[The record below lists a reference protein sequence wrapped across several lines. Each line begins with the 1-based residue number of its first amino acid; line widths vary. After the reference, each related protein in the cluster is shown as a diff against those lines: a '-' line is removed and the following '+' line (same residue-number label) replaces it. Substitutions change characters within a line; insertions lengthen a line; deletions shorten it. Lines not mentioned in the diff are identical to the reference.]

1 MARTRRLSLTP
12 AEAKQLHHDALVI
25 DAQQP
30 VVTSG
35 MLFTD
40 TMRTALDQFA
50 AAGLSQYEAEP
61 FMAAMAAREIQTSAA
76 ARAAYLDVW
85 RRSGVTVACGTYSPG
100 LGRVRPSQDYERAVE
115 ALGWA
120 HAIVEALDGNLLL
133 IRTAADIERTHRERR
148 HGVIL
153 DFQNTTAFGDDLDR
167 VEQFRYLGVRM
178 VQLTYNLRNLV
189 GDGCTEAYQGGLSYF
204 GREVVQRLNAAR
216 VLVDVSHCSERV
228 GRDAL
233 ALSTTPIV
241 VSHSSSKAVCDH
253 DRGKTDEFAKA
264 VADGGGFFGVVIVPG
279 FITESPEATLDDFA
293 RHVEHLIDVCG
304 IDHVGIGTDKGGPGP
319 ATDSLIEY
327 PATMPQ
333 QHPDDFNWFGFRKEH
348 RLTPEHYLV
357 GYENF
362 ADWPNLTVTLAG
374 RGMNE
379 DELRKVLGLNFLRVF
394 RESVG

>member
-1 MARTRRLSLTP
+1 MARTRRPSLTP
-12 AEAKQLHHDALVI
+12 DEARQLHYDALVI

-40 TMRTALDQFA
+40 TMRTALAQFA

-85 RRSGVTVACGTYSPG
+85 RQSGVTVACGTYSPG

-115 ALGWA
+115 ALSWA
-120 HAIVEALDGNLLL
+120 HAIVEALDGNVLL
-133 IRTAADIERTHRERR
+133 IRSAADIERTHREKK
-148 HGVIL
+148 HGVLL

-167 VEQFRYLGVRM
+167 VEQFRNLGVRM

-233 ALSTTPIV
+233 ALSRTPIV

-279 FITESPEATLDDFA
+279 FITEVPEATLEDFA
-293 RHVEHLIDVCG
+293 RHVEHLIDICG

-319 ATDSLIEY
+319 GTDSLIEY

-333 QHPDDFNWFGFRKEH
+333 QRTGDFNWFGFRKEH
-348 RLTPEHYLV
+348 RLTPEHHLL
-357 GYENF
+357 GYETF
-362 ADWPNLTVTLAG
+362 ADWPNLTMTLAS

-379 DELRKVLGLNFLRVF
+379 DELRKLLGLNFLRVF